1 MKFKMIAVAA
11 TSIALALGGV
21 ASISA
26 QEDVIAERQQAMK
39 DMGAALKAG
48 NPGDVAPLAAKL
60 KMLFPEGSTSAD
72 SEATPLIWEEWDQF
86 VALFDK
92 LEADSLAGGDAR
104 TLGGTCKECHDTYRE
119 KKS

>member
-11 TSIALALGGV
+11 TSIALAMGAVSG
-21 ASISA
+21 ISA
-26 QEDVIAERQQAMK
+26 QEDVIAERQQTMK

-48 NPGDVAPLAAKL
+48 NPGDIAPLAAKL

-92 LEADSLAGGDAR
+92 LEAASNAGASPRD
-104 TLGGTCKECHDTYRE
+104 LGGTCKECHDTYRE

>member
-1 MKFKMIAVAA
+1 MKFKLILAAA
-11 TSIALALGGV
+11 TSIALAMGAITSV
-21 ASISA
+21 TA

-48 NPGDVAPLAAKL
+48 DAAAVAPLAAKL

-92 LEADSLAGGDAR
+92 LEAASNAGAGPRD
-104 TLGGTCKECHDTYRE
+104 LGGTCKECHDTYRE